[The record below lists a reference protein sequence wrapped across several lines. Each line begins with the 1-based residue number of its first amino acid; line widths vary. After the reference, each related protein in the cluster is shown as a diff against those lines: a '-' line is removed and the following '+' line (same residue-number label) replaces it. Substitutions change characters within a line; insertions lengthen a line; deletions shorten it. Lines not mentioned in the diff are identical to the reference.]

1 MAKQAPLYSGADP
14 ATVAADLAPLVEFT
28 EQGLSPHALRQLVEE
43 RLLPHL
49 MQYGRPQFQ
58 SMFNA
63 FPSAEAQY
71 GAEVARNIAAVH
83 ARTPPLDLTVKSD
96 ADGWAQR
103 LGGIG
108 TTVHVPLLLAVIGL
122 REQPSHQLD
131 EHRDRIIGEL
141 LSKLYDLCNDQGVP
155 ATCVEVVGQPCRS
168 CVALTDHLIPPSRR
182 YARLH
187 FRIDPQPTQ
196 KPDPFGQSDQVR
208 RARRFWRRP

>member
-1 MAKQAPLYSGADP
+1 VP
-14 ATVAADLAPLVEFT
+14 ANFLVEDLQCIPAIIVRGL
-28 EQGLSPHALRQLVEE
+28 QGCDRVEE
-43 RLLPHL
+43 H
-49 MQYGRPQFQ
+49 
-58 SMFNA
+58 
-63 FPSAEAQY
+63 
-71 GAEVARNIAAVH
+71 
-83 ARTPPLDLTVKSD
+83 
-96 ADGWAQR
+96 AQR